1 MPGATQLPLRLQW
14 QSGDGLDNFVSDAG
28 NAAAVHAL
36 RQWLLPADSATAA
49 AAVSAPTVF
58 YLHGP
63 AGCGRTHLLQAAAQ
77 RAGGLYLPLRELEGV
92 DPASVCEGLEQ
103 MPLLALDDLDA
114 VTAEPAWAEALF
126 HLFNRVAD
134 AGHQLLVS
142 AAVAPAGIACALE
155 DLRSRLGWGG
165 SFRLAPLGEAGCRQL
180 LLQRGAEL
188 GFQLPEPVINYILS
202 RAPRGV
208 APLLALLEQLDRRSL
223 AEQRR
228 LTIPL
233 VRAVLEFAGD
243 FSA

>member
-1 MPGATQLPLRLQW
+1 MPLRLQW
-14 QSGDGLDNFVSDAG
+14 QSGDGFDSFVSDAG
-28 NAAAVHAL
+28 NAAAIHAL
-36 RQWLLPADSATAA
+36 RQWLLPSDAAISAV
-49 AAVSAPTVF
+49 AVSAPIIF

-63 AGCGRTHLLQAAAQ
+63 VGSGRTHLLQAAAQ
-77 RAGGLYLPLRELEGV
+77 RGGGLYLPLRELEGV

-103 MPLLALDDLDA
+103 MSLLALDDLDA

-142 AAVAPAGIACALE
+142 ATVAPAGIPCALE

-165 SFRLAPLGEAGCRQL
+165 SFRLAPLGEAGCRAL
-180 LLQRGAEL
+180 LLQRGAAL
-188 GFQLPEPVINYILS
+188 GFQLPEPVMSYILS

-208 APLLALLEQLDRRSL
+208 APLLALLDRLDRRSL

-228 LTIPL
+228 LTVPL
-233 VRAVLEFAGD
+233 VRAVLESADD